1 MPVTSASNVL
11 SKPHHETTLP
21 LIATDLH
28 FDVLQIPLVTCSR
41 DHWHVLITSL
51 TIHPTALPW
60 CQLLRAPILEMASH
74 IAETSYGWKT
84 AEVSGQ
90 PLVSLE

>member
-1 MPVTSASNVL
+1 M
-11 SKPHHETTLP
+11 LP
-21 LIATDLH
+21 LIDLR
-28 FDVLQIPLVTCSR
+28 FDVLQILLVTRSR
-41 DHWHVLITSL
+41 NHVITSP
-51 TIHPTALPW
+51 TIHPTAPPW
-60 CQLLRAPILEMASH
+60 CRLLRAPILEMASH